1 MDRVA
6 QASADRALETHLD
19 SQVALDRFL
28 AGVERRALRMA
39 ELATGNRDEAL
50 DIVQDAMFV
59 LVRRYRDRGDSEWGP
74 LFHRIL
80 QTRILD
86 WYRRGRVRHKWLAW
100 LAPHDNEDEDPLA
113 SLPDAGARRPED
125 LLGNARAGEALESAL
140 RNLPLRQ
147 QQAFLLRTWEG
158 LDVAATAS
166 AMGCS
171 EGSVKTHYSR
181 AVHTLRDLL
190 EDHWP

>member
-1 MDRVA
+1 MHHVA
-6 QASADRALETHLD
+6 QASADRAQEKHLD
-19 SQVALDRFL
+19 SQAALDRFL

-50 DIVQDAMFV
+50 DIVQDAMLV
-59 LVRRYRDRGDSEWGP
+59 LVRRYRDRGDGEWGP

-86 WYRRGRVRHKWLAW
+86 WYRRGRVRHKWFAW
-100 LAPHDNEDEDPLA
+100 LAPRDGEDEDPLA
-113 SLPDAGARRPED
+113 ALPDPGARRPED
-125 LLGNARAGEALESAL
+125 LLGNARAGDALDTAL
-140 RNLPLRQ
+140 RSLPLRQ

-158 LDVAATAS
+158 LDVAATAA